1 MKNDKNTNQIGKTV
15 KELLSKSSNLKE
27 LSKLIDKY
35 LIPQELEKKSNA
47 EVFTPYKLRQEM
59 TDKIPL
65 EFWKS
70 KNKVFEPYD
79 GKGGFIIDII
89 TNLSKNN
96 IIKIKFL
103 I

>member
-1 MKNDKNTNQIGKTV
+1 M
-15 KELLSKSSNLKE
+15 
-27 LSKLIDKY
+27 
-35 LIPQELEKKSNA
+35 
-47 EVFTPYKLRQEM
+47 M
-59 TDKIPL
+59 DKIPL

-96 IIKIKFL
+96 IIKIKSL